1 MDCSQP
7 GSFVPGIFQA
17 RILEWVAISFS
28 RRSPRPRDWTCVS
41 FIGRWIFFFKS
52 LNHPG
57 SRWFTTLGLWDSH
70 KSGCV
75 FFYSLF
81 LLSFYFNFYFI
92 LEYNV
97 LVLGVERSDSNRFI
111 YVHLFFLKFF
121 SHVDYYGIL
130 SRVPCAIQRV
140 FVSYPFY
147 I

>member
-1 MDCSQP
+1 M
-7 GSFVPGIFQA
+7 
-17 RILEWVAISFS
+17 
-28 RRSPRPRDWTCVS
+28 
-41 FIGRWIFFFKS
+41 
-52 LNHPG
+52 
-57 SRWFTTLGLWDSH
+57 
-70 KSGCV
+70 
-75 FFYSLF
+75 
-81 LLSFYFNFYFI
+81 
-92 LEYNV
+92 